1 MLFSRLRHS
10 SKATRRWRVGV
21 MEEARNV
28 EAGAVSAAGSGSA
41 IDTEPVGAFVTL
53 GAVATGVKADTY
65 ASDLQQFLQVTSVV
79 FEVALVLVAVRPQ
92 AVFSELMM

>member
-1 MLFSRLRHS
+1 
-10 SKATRRWRVGV
+10 